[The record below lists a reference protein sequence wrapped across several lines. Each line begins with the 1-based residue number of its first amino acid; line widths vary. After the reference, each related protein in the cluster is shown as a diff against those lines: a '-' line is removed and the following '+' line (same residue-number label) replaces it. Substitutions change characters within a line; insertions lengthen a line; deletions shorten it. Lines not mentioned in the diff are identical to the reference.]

1 MKTKT
6 QYGVDCLSI
15 EEAECLQS
23 EHDGSVIVNTET
35 NEICSGVKY
44 RVVSD
49 RRSYGLYQ
57 SYQEAYAR
65 LDDLVFEASCNYF
78 SEEQFWIEEE

>member
-1 MKTKT
+1 M
-6 QYGVDCLSI
+6 YRVVDMI
-15 EEAECLQS
+15 
-23 EHDGSVIVNTET
+23 
-35 NEICSGVKY
+35 SGVKY

-57 SYQEAYAR
+57 SYQEAYTR
-65 LDDLVFEASCNYF
+65 LDDLVFEASCNF